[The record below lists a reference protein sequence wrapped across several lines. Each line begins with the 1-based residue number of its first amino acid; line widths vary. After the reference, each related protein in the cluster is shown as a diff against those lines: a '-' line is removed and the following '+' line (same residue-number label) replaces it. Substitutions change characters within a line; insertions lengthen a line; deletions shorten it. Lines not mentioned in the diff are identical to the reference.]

1 MGELNITFDLE
12 TCALC
17 PTAAVMSIGAVAW
30 NAAAEDDPF
39 TDGLSGGYSF
49 YRHVDLRSS
58 FVDGLT
64 FDKKTSEWW
73 ATQGDDVVVIAPQNW
88 TFHNLQSITSL

>member
-49 YRHVDLRSS
+49 TVTLTCDHRS
-58 FVDGLT
+58 LT
-64 FDKKTSEWW
+64 DS
-73 ATQGDDVVVIAPQNW
+73 
-88 TFHNLQSITSL
+88 HSIKDIGMVGNTGR

>member
-30 NAAAEDDPF
+30 NAAAEDDPA
-39 TDGLSGGYSF
+39 GKAVAAVSGF
-49 YRHVDLRSS
+49 EV
-58 FVDGLT
+58 
-64 FDKKTSEWW
+64 
-73 ATQGDDVVVIAPQNW
+73 
-88 TFHNLQSITSL
+88 